1 MVRKEEVRE
10 RMRMNKNEERE
21 GLSGGKRRNKRE

>member
-1 MVRKEEVRE
+1 MVRKEVRE

-21 GLSGGKRRNKRE
+21 GLRGGKRRNRRE